1 MDNELTHHGI
11 LGMKWG
17 VRRFQN
23 SDGSL
28 TQAGKRRTD
37 RRESKWIK
45 KNANKITDNA
55 KKKSS
60 RDLDKYSK
68 ELLQDPNAF
77 NKSGNLSAATIN
89 AYNKRMA
96 ALMNEKVSNL
106 SSPSGK
112 AVQFVAK
119 RSEVGV
125 MMALADQGYDMDQ
138 LRNGIYSSGKVAYRQ
153 TVLDKA

>member
-1 MDNELTHHGI
+1 MWKYTMSNSLTHFGVM
-11 LGMKWG
+11 GMHWG
-17 VRRFQN
+17 VRRTASELNGLSKQ
-23 SDGSL
+23 
-28 TQAGKRRTD
+28 D
-37 RRESKWIK
+37 RKWVT
-45 KNANKITDNA
+45 KNADKITNKA
-55 KKKSS
+55 TKQSS
-60 RDLDKYSK
+60 KELSKYAN
-68 ELLQDPNAF
+68 ELLQDPNAV

>member
-1 MDNELTHHGI
+1 MKGGNKLNSFEHHGI
-11 LGMKWG
+11 LGMHWG
-17 VRRFQN
+17 VRRTASELNGLSKQ
-23 SDGSL
+23 
-28 TQAGKRRTD
+28 D
-37 RRESKWIK
+37 RKWAT
-45 KNANKITDNA
+45 KNADKITNKA
-55 KKKSS
+55 TKQSS
-60 RDLDKYSK
+60 KELSKYAN
-68 ELLQDPNAF
+68 ELLQDPNAV